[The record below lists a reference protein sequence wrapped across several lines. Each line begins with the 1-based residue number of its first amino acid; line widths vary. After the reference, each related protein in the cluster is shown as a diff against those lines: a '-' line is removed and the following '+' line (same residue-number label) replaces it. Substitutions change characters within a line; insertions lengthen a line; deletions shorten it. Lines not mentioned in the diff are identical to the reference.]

1 MFENQINSIERL
13 EPSDIAEAVLYMRT
27 QPRRVAV
34 NKVLARPAA
43 KPGKST
49 QYSYRKVAPIMSII
63 SCDMREGRTEA
74 QKRALSSG
82 IIAAVQAASGEP
94 ISEMFFV
101 IREGRGINF
110 VEAGEHLPDYI
121 EGNVND
127 ADLIQHLHHQQ

>member
-1 MFENQINSIERL
+1 
-13 EPSDIAEAVLYMRT
+13 
-27 QPRRVAV
+27 
-34 NKVLARPAA
+34 
-43 KPGKST
+43 
-49 QYSYRKVAPIMSII
+49 MSII

-82 IIAAVQAASGEP
+82 IIAAVQAATGEP

-127 ADLIQHLHHQQ
+127 ADLIQQLHHQQ